1 MSAPPP
7 AYNNDSSTSI
17 DTVPSVIPTPDVTDV
32 LLNDTVKADDSTPSL
47 LSSTSGA
54 AVAMASQ
61 AASYFQPSTEPHELW
76 SFSNALFFLILFV
89 LVIWIVSY
97 GLSTVVNIQHIKDD
111 WANQRCSPLIM
122 PFASF
127 FDVDTKDNF
136 EFCMGKIFNTHSQGY
151 LGSIGGPAAILAKE
165 NILSVEVVD
174 FEELGMEAVRKIT
187 VKDFPAFIITD
198 NKGNDFFMNL

>member
-7 AYNNDSSTSI
+7 AYNNDPSTSI
-17 DTVPSVIPTPDVTDV
+17 DTVPSVIPIPDMT
-32 LLNDTVKADDSTPSL
+32 DDSTPSL
-47 LSSTSGA
+47 LSSTTGVA
-54 AVAMASQ
+54 AAMASQ

-136 EFCMGKIFNTHSQGY
+136 EFCMGKIFNTHSQWY
-151 LGSIGGPAAILAKE
+151 LG
-165 NILSVEVVD
+165 
-174 FEELGMEAVRKIT
+174 
-187 VKDFPAFIITD
+187 
-198 NKGNDFFMNL
+198 